1 MKKNNNKKGLFFLSG
16 LGIAAGAAAV
26 GYFLKNKNRKAG
38 DGSLDSDTYEEEIF
52 FNFSEKENIDYKKA
66 EELALEKARELLGKG
81 ASVVSAS
88 DKKAL
93 TVNIGGEGRH
103 CFMFG
108 AASDNLSV
116 LPQTLLIYV
125 DAVNGNVFESSEI
138 KG

>member
-1 MKKNNNKKGLFFLSG
+1 MKKNNKKGLFFLSG

-26 GYFLKNKNRKAG
+26 SYFLKNKKRNPG
-38 DGSLDSDTYEEEIF
+38 DNYSETDSYEDEIY

-66 EELALEKARELLGKG
+66 EELALKKARELLGKG
-81 ASVVSAS
+81 ACVVSAS
-88 DKKAL
+88 DEKAL
-93 TVNIGGEGRH
+93 TVNINGEGRH

-108 AASDNLSV
+108 ASSDSLSV
-116 LPQTLLIYV
+116 IPETLLIYV